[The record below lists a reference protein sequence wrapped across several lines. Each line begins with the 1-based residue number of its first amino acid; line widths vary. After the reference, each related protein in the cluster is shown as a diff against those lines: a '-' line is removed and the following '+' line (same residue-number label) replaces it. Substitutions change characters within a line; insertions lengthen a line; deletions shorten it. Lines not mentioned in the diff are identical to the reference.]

1 MANRLA
7 EDALAGREQASY
19 RDYLNAMANTNIRS
33 REQEAMDRY
42 RQGELGIRGEDVS
55 GLNQFRT
62 GQIGI
67 GRTDAAT
74 RAAEAANRAAYQQGL
89 IDVARRDADIRRE
102 LGLGQQSL
110 GGRQLDVNRELGLG
124 QLSLGGRQLDVNREL
139 GLGQQGVQRDLGLKD
154 IGVRYELGKGQ
165 LDLGGRQLDV
175 NRELG
180 IGGLDVNREQLR
192 TQLAMANLPYD
203 RIPASQQR
211 VFDLATQN
219 PSMARSLL
227 GIEPNQ
233 LDLLNAVEMNR
244 QNEAYQNALAAEA
257 ADALREYDS
266 TWFWDSDRSNKMM
279 ALEKEYG
286 ISKQQAAR
294 IVAEDRLAPLY
305 GRESRFGNIAPKG
318 SAAQAQA
325 QPAPVVVGRGS
336 NNPPVSITAP
346 ATNAALRTNLISA
359 PYGGTNSGAATQA
372 SYDDMGNWLLGRS
385 KK

>member
-7 EDALAGREQASY
+7 DETLAARERSAY

-42 RQGELGIRGEDVS
+42 RQGELGSRNLQTQAYRDVGLGQSGAYRDVGLRGYDV
-55 GLNQFRT
+55 Q
-62 GQIGI
+62 
-67 GRTDAAT
+67 
-74 RAAEAANRAAYQQGL
+74 
-89 IDVARRDADIRRE
+89 RE
-102 LGLGQQSL
+102 LGMGQQ
-110 GGRQLDVNRELGLG
+110 GVQRELGLG
-124 QLSLGGRQLDVNREL
+124 QLALGGRQVDVQREL

-192 TQLAMANLPYD
+192 NQRELGMGQLQLNRDVSTRMTPLQQALVDQYGGIGAAIQQVPGAFGAGQSQDMQLLRANKQMEEE
-203 RIPASQQR
+203 S
-211 VFDLATQN
+211 
-219 PSMARSLL
+219 
-227 GIEPNQ
+227 
-233 LDLLNAVEMNR
+233 
-244 QNEAYQNALAAEA
+244 AYQNALNASTQQ
-257 ADALREYDS
+257 ALEEYDIQTGS
-266 TWFWDSDRSNKMM
+266 GYGWRRNSDRTDAIQDIIKN
-279 ALEKEYG
+279 YG
-286 ISKQQAAR
+286 VTAPQAAR
-294 IVAEDRLAPLY
+294 IYTENRLAPTF
-305 GRESRFGNIAPKG
+305 GRASRFQNLIGT
-318 SAAQAQA
+318 
-325 QPAPVVVGRGS
+325 PAPVSNPLLGRGS

-372 SYDDMGNWLLGRS
+372 SYDDMGNWLRGRS